1 MYVYGVFPNSV
12 CIYGGGDRNGQI
24 TAVKRGVDIVI
35 GTVLFMSIIA
45 CMHKI

>member
-1 MYVYGVFPNSV
+1 MHVYGVLPYSV

-24 TAVKRGVDIVI
+24 TAVKKGVDIVI
-35 GTVLFMSIIA
+35 GRVLFMSIIA